1 MTGEEEREE
10 MRRKLMIV
18 KSIEDQNVSSHE
30 AQGLSKDHRNLQ
42 DKTREI
48 MWERVCQRESI
59 KKGPSWRY
67 SERKRRD
74 MERSEERKRM
84 RYPGIMK
91 CHQCIASLIIRF
103 PSEAMQ
109 RRSLRDSESLD
120 HDER

>member
-48 MWERVCQRESI
+48 TWEREREFANGRASR
-59 KKGPSWRY
+59 KVPPEDTVRGRGGTWRGL
-67 SERKRRD
+67 RRGRGWGILGLWSVTNASPLSSFD
-74 MERSEERKRM
+74 SPVRQCNEE
-84 RYPGIMK
+84 
-91 CHQCIASLIIRF
+91 A
-103 PSEAMQ
+103 
-109 RRSLRDSESLD
+109 
-120 HDER
+120 